1 MMDNEKLQ
9 ILKMLENGQITAEEA
24 ARRLQGATPTTPP
37 PTHHTPP
44 PASHTPP
51 PRYEGVGNNG
61 RPHSGSSTPTM
72 DELGRKFETFAR
84 DMSPKVQK
92 FAESAAS
99 AIAGVADKVSDAF
112 SGHGHGGSSSAPTH
126 SHGAG
131 HGHGQYVRPAATPKP
146 VTSGGVTVINIEQLV
161 DVGTHNE
168 LSLSGLNGDVRI
180 KGYNGDKITARIS
193 YKAKRHGAPIEL
205 VKLGGKYYL
214 GYEPDDFAQVSIDAY
229 VPERAFSV
237 IKVDG
242 INGTMDCSSLTAS
255 DMRLVNTNGLLSAS
269 ALDANTLTLE
279 NANNK
284 LSATR
289 ISAANA
295 TVENIN
301 GIIDCTEP
309 DIANLKITNFNN
321 PVNVVIS
328 NFARHKDYLWSVETG
343 NAKLSMNLPT
353 MPNLGYHIKAHAAMG
368 EIRLGLTGMQFLIS
382 EPSLVEAKS
391 TSFDSVEKR
400 VKIAAETSN
409 APLVIN

>member
-1 MMDNEKLQ
+1 MDNEKLQ

-24 ARRLQGATPTTPP
+24 ARRLQGASSAPP
-37 PTHHTPP
+37 PHHTPP
-44 PASHTPP
+44 PTSHTPPP

-61 RPHSGSSTPTM
+61 RPHSASSTPTM

-99 AIAGVADKVSDAF
+99 AIAGVADKVSDVF
-112 SGHGHGGSSSAPTH
+112 SGHGHGHGHGGASSSPSPTH
-126 SHGAG
+126 SHGTSQHA
-131 HGHGQYVRPAATPKP
+131 RPAAAPKP

-161 DVGTHNE
+161 DGGTHSE

-193 YKAKRHGAPIEL
+193 YKAKRPGAPIEL
-205 VKLGGKYYL
+205 VKLGSKYYL
-214 GYEPDDFAQVSIDAY
+214 SYEPDDFAQVSIDAY
-229 VPERAFSV
+229 VPERAFNV

-242 INGTMDCSSLTAS
+242 INGTMDCSSLTAN
-255 DMRLVNTNGLLSAS
+255 DMRLINTNGLLAVS

-289 ISAANA
+289 VSATNA

-301 GIIDCTEP
+301 GIIDCNEP

-321 PVNVVIS
+321 PVSVIMS
-328 NFARHKDYLWSVETG
+328 NFARHKDYLWNIETG